1 MLIKF
6 DSNFKDIKGSPN
18 GVDIFEFQG
27 GCVYNVP
34 EKLAKSFIEDG
45 KAREEVQLIENFT
58 EIPEL
63 KRGKSLS
70 EELSKDFKLNLE
82 KFELE
87 IKQNIDKKMDDII
100 KKFQSDSK
108 DALIEFK
115 QKSVKVIPNTN
126 NLIWVDQPLSF
137 IQKVRNK
144 IAMGFYHISKIIEVK
159 YG

>member
-1 MLIKF
+1 
-6 DSNFKDIKGSPN
+6 
-18 GVDIFEFQG
+18 
-27 GCVYNVP
+27 
-34 EKLAKSFIEDG
+34 
-45 KAREEVQLIENFT
+45 
-58 EIPEL
+58 
-63 KRGKSLS
+63 
-70 EELSKDFKLNLE
+70 
-82 KFELE
+82 
-87 IKQNIDKKMDDII
+87 MDDII

-137 IQKVRNK
+137 LQKVRNK

>member
-45 KAREEVQLIENFT
+45 KAREEVQ
-58 EIPEL
+58 
-63 KRGKSLS
+63 SLS
-70 EELSKDFKLNLE
+70 EELSKNFKLNLE

-137 IQKVRNK
+137 LQKVRNK